1 MRLTGTRLTGWF
13 LAIGTAFVLVS
24 CGGGGGGGGG
34 GTPAPP
40 SGSAPT
46 TPTTP
51 PLATQA
57 SIEASQGTTLQR
69 PVFQCGTGADAVTAD
84 AAPDS
89 VTVFES
95 GPVRPLALSADG
107 QRLYVANAPADCL
120 EIYAVEGDTLRL
132 ASSVSVGLEPV
143 AVAERN
149 ANEVWVVNHLSD
161 SVSVVRLD
169 GTPRVLR
176 TLLVGDEP
184 RDIVFAGA
192 DRGRA
197 FISAAFRGQN
207 HPQFSS
213 ATLTAPGT
221 GRADVWVFDA
231 AGLDDSLNG
240 RPVAVVN
247 LKADA
252 ARALA
257 ASADGRTVY
266 AAPFMSGNRTTV
278 LHRDALTGAKPGPT
292 TSIDGVAAPGTGLI
306 VKQVGAVWRDEAGRD
321 WSSKVRFT
329 LPDHDLFAIDATAAT
344 PAVTGR
350 VAGLGTTLFN
360 LVVHPT
366 DGRVFASNTEARN
379 EVRFEGSG
387 ARGTTVRGR
396 IADNRISVATPA
408 SGAVAAVHLNPHV
421 DFSRP
426 MGQAAPAAE
435 RARSLAQPTALALD
449 SAGATLYVAAFGS
462 AKVAALPVASLTP
475 AAFTPDPA
483 RHITVPDGPAGIAIN
498 AAGSRLYV
506 YSRIAHSVSVVDT
519 GSRAVLQTRAMF
531 SPEAAAVKTG
541 RRFLYDA
548 LATSGNGT
556 ASCASCH
563 VFGDMDHLAW
573 DLGDPD
579 LGMLTNL
586 NDYVSNSPR
595 TTARFHPLKGPMATQ
610 TLRGM
615 RGNGPLH
622 WRGDRM
628 GRNRATV
635 RGAQESLEEAAFK
648 EFNPAFVA
656 LNGREAPLAAAD
668 LQAFTDFAMR
678 LAMPPNP
685 VRALDNSL
693 TPDEAQGRDIYLNTP
708 TTLLGSCDNCHR
720 LRPEQGQFGTSGLMS
735 FEGGRITENFKV
747 PQLRNMYAKAGMFGF
762 SLDAGAPGATGEQIR
777 GFGFSNDGAID
788 TLDNFFK
795 DPVFFFPA
803 PADENRRKVIAFV
816 LAMDSDLAPVVG
828 QQVTWRPGSS
838 AAVEARLTLL
848 RQRAAT
854 TGPRAE
860 CDLVVRGN
868 IDGTAF
874 SGLLQSDG
882 SWLMRGGAVRTD
894 AALRTLATAAQPLTF
909 TCLPPRSGRR
919 AALDL
924 T

>member
-1 MRLTGTRLTGWF
+1 MRVSGWI
-13 LAIGTAFVLVS
+13 LAVGTALVLVS

-34 GTPAPP
+34 TTAPP
-40 SGSAPT
+40 SGSGPT

-57 SIEASQGTTLQR
+57 TIEASQGSTLQR
-69 PVFQCGTGADAVTAD
+69 PVFQCGTVADTVTAD
-84 AAPDS
+84 TAPDS

-107 QRLYVANAPADCL
+107 QRLYVVNAPAACL
-120 EIYAVEGDTLRL
+120 EIYAVEGDSLRF

-149 ANEVWVVNHLSD
+149 ADEVWVVNHLSD

-184 RDIVFAGA
+184 RDIVFAGTG
-192 DRGRA
+192 RGRA

-213 ATLTAPGT
+213 ASLTAPGT

-231 AGLDDSLNG
+231 AALDDSLNG
-240 RPVAVVN
+240 KPVAVVN
-247 LKADA
+247 LRADA

-278 LHRDALTGAKPGPT
+278 LHRDALTGSKPGPT

-306 VKQVGAVWRDEAGRD
+306 VKQDGAAWRDEAGRD

-329 LPDHDLFAIDATAAT
+329 LPDEDLFAIDATAAT

-360 LVVHPT
+360 LAVHPT

-408 SGAVAAVHLNPHV
+408 SGAVVAVHLNPHV

-426 MGQAAPAAE
+426 MGQPAPAAE
-435 RARSLAQPTALALD
+435 RARSLAQPTALVFN
-449 SAGATLYVAAFGS
+449 SAGDTLYVAAFGS
-462 AKVAALPVASLTP
+462 AKVAALPSASLTP
-475 AAFTPDPA
+475 AGFTPDPA
-483 RHITVPDGPAGIAIN
+483 RHIAVPDGPAGIALN

-506 YSRIAHSVSVVDT
+506 YSRIAHSVSIVDT
-519 GSRAVLQTRAMF
+519 GARAVLQTRAMF
-531 SPEAAAVKTG
+531 SPEAAAVRTG

-556 ASCASCH
+556 VSCASCH

-635 RGAQESLEEAAFK
+635 RGAQETLEEAAFK

-693 TPDEAQGRDIYLNTP
+693 TPDETQGRDIYLNTP

-720 LRPEQGQFGTSGLMS
+720 LRPEQGQFGTSGLMT

-747 PQLRNMYAKAGMFGF
+747 PQLRNMYTKAGMFGF
-762 SLDAGAPGATGEQIR
+762 SLDAGAPGAAGAQIR

-788 TLDNFFK
+788 TLDNFFQ

-803 PADENRRKVIAFV
+803 PAAENRRKVIAFV
-816 LAMDSDLAPVVG
+816 LVMDSDLAPVVG

-838 AAVEARLTLL
+838 AAVDARLDLL

-868 IDGTAF
+868 IDGTSI

-882 SWLMRGGAVRTD
+882 NWLMRGGGTRSD
-894 AALRTLATAAQPLTF
+894 ASLRTLATAAQPLTF

-924 T
+924 G